1 MKEQKIY
8 GQLAALGKQYA
19 VEKIVLFGSRARGTN
34 DRKSDIDIAVYGC
47 KNFRGFY
54 FDVNEKG
61 DTLLEFDVVDMDRKG
76 ISSELINE
84 IERDGVLLYEK
95 I

>member
-54 FDVNEKG
+54 FDVNEKV
-61 DTLLEFDVVDMDRKG
+61 DTLLEFDVVDMDQKG
-76 ISSELINE
+76 ISPELINE

>member
-54 FDVNEKG
+54 FDVNEKV
-61 DTLLEFDVVDMDRKG
+61 DTLLEFDVVDMDQKG

>member
-1 MKEQKIY
+1 MRVQKIY

-34 DRKSDIDIAVYGC
+34 ERKSDIDIAVYGC

-54 FDVNEKG
+54 FDVNEKV
-61 DTLLEFDVVDMDRKG
+61 DTLLEFDVVDMDQKG

>member
-1 MKEQKIY
+1 MREQKIY

-54 FDVNEKG
+54 FDVNEKV
-61 DTLLEFDVVDMDRKG
+61 DTLLEFDVVDMDQKG

>member
-34 DRKSDIDIAVYGC
+34 ERKSDIDIAVYGC

-54 FDVNEKG
+54 FDVNEKV
-61 DTLLEFDVVDMDRKG
+61 DTLLEFDVVDMDQKG